1 MKSAA
6 NTKGLKENL
15 SKEFVKEFDDYF
27 KEKNDIMTVDDVV
40 HLVND
45 AALSKNQVLTI
56 LRTISNKFPNLQL
69 TTPRIKEALEKRKLL
84 FEDFF
89 TTEFMDFLDK
99 NGKPL
104 NRAVTWCND
113 IEGFIE
119 YNAVLEGKDWT
130 NYKNVIGIDYGKGSI
145 KIVLTLHDEKK
156 MKDETNMQ
164 KNSMQSSHLRGL
176 STG

>member
-84 FEDFF
+84 FEDFI

-104 NRAVTWCND
+104 NRAV
-113 IEGFIE
+113 
-119 YNAVLEGKDWT
+119 
-130 NYKNVIGIDYGKGSI
+130 
-145 KIVLTLHDEKK
+145 K
-156 MKDETNMQ
+156 MK
-164 KNSMQSSHLRGL
+164 
-176 STG
+176 

>member
-1 MKSAA
+1 MKIHTKTKSGKEWVRGPYKNNEEYCRQQKAHASKEEIQKMKSAA

-45 AALSKNQVLTI
+45 AALSKNQILTI
-56 LRTISNKFPNLQL
+56 LRTISNQLPNHQL

-84 FEDFF
+84 FEDFI

-104 NRAVTWCND
+104 NRAV
-113 IEGFIE
+113 
-119 YNAVLEGKDWT
+119 
-130 NYKNVIGIDYGKGSI
+130 
-145 KIVLTLHDEKK
+145 K
-156 MKDETNMQ
+156 MK
-164 KNSMQSSHLRGL
+164 
-176 STG
+176 